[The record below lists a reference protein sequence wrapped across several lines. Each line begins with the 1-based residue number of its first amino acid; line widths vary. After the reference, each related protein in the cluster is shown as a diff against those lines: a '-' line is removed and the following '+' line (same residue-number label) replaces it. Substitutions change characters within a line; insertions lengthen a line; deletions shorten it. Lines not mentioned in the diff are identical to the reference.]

1 MGLDDLLG
9 LLFLFFFIVLPA
21 LQGLLRRGR
30 QMPPDFEPD
39 EIPLPGEERRPPAQQ
54 ARPSPTQSSAPPA
67 APARPPAS
75 SASPPRPPAST
86 PPPRPL
92 VSQPSG
98 QPPRPKPPAAQRPK
112 TLEEIER
119 ERLGRTGSRQ
129 VQGSAQPTLAGSAPP
144 RAKSKTKPTEQ
155 WEFSTTPHAILNG
168 VVWHQV
174 LAEPRSQ
181 YWRRVRKLKR

>member
-30 QMPPDFEPD
+30 PMPPDFEPD

-54 ARPSPTQSSAPPA
+54 ARPSPTQNSAPPA
-67 APARPPAS
+67 APARPPTS
-75 SASPPRPPAST
+75 STSPPRPPAST

-92 VSQPSG
+92 VSQPSS
-98 QPPRPKPPAAQRPK
+98 QPPRPKPTAAQRPK

-119 ERLGRTGSRQ
+119 ERLSRTGSRQ
-129 VQGSAQPTLAGSAPP
+129 VQEPARPAPTRSAPP
-144 RAKSKTKPTEQ
+144 AAKPQTRPAEQ
-155 WEFSTTPHAILNG
+155 WDFSTTPHAILNG

-181 YWRRVRKLKR
+181 YWRRVRKPKR

>member
-21 LQGLLRRGR
+21 LQGLLRRGQ

-54 ARPSPTQSSAPPA
+54 TKPSPTQSSAPSA
-67 APARPPAS
+67 APARPPTS
-75 SASPPRPPAST
+75 SAPPPRPPTST

-92 VSQPSG
+92 VSQPSS
-98 QPPRPKPPAAQRPK
+98 QPPKAKPPAAKRPK

-119 ERLGRTGSRQ
+119 ERLARAGSRP
-129 VQGSAQPTLAGSAPP
+129 AQEPAPARPAPP
-144 RAKSKTKPTEQ
+144 AAKPKTKPIEQ
-155 WEFSTTPHAILNG
+155 WEFSATPHAILNG

-181 YWRRVRKLKR
+181 YWRRVRKPKR